1 MKFGHDWN
9 GNGKTDAFD
18 HYMNMKIIAASSKD
32 NASGNAPGNSTK
44 TTGGNEKP
52 EAAGI
57 SMFGKPMY
65 DATKDSS
72 GMTILKSLLVVGL
85 CIAGIAIPV
94 AGEMEGL
101 AVALFPLGAVGLSV
115 LIMRNT

>member
-1 MKFGHDWN
+1 MKFGPDWN

-18 HYMNMKIIAASSKD
+18 HYMNMKVMEASSKD
-32 NASGNAPGNSTK
+32 SVSGKSSGGSTK
-44 TTGGNEKP
+44 ATGSDEKP
-52 EAAGI
+52 EVTGI

-65 DATKDSS
+65 DATKDSN
-72 GMTILKSLLVVGL
+72 GVTILKSLLVVGL

-94 AGEMEGL
+94 VAEMEGL

-115 LIMRNT
+115 LIMKNT